1 MNMKKRY
8 LSFLLLASAISAC
21 DMKPMDHFVLRG
33 TIPGAMDSTE
43 IELAIPGENK
53 ERLKGFIVNERFEF
67 RGKLEQP
74 TLCELRLN
82 NQDICDRK
90 NIKEENKIIYA
101 DINFFVENGEL
112 TFTTP
117 HVDSLPHSFWK
128 YDIRKEKNYT
138 LTGSPAQDI
147 YYAYQQQ
154 TIPARHLLRTF
165 RFQENKQPEDAKRMI
180 AAQAELARQNR
191 EFIAGHSN
199 LAVNLV
205 LVEELKKEP
214 FTYDQGYLDELE
226 QLFASYRDTCP
237 RLKNFRQYLKEA
249 SAFAQGKPLQEG
261 KVITSKGD
269 TLSLLAQLKAGQYT
283 LIDFWASWCG
293 PCRASFPH
301 LREMYKLHGEKV
313 NFISVSLD
321 KEEKEWQK
329 AMGEEKLP
337 WSQFL
342 ATRALSKE
350 VGKHYNLKSIPT
362 FLFIAPDEKIIFSG
376 HSSDELE
383 AELAKTH

>member
-1 MNMKKRY
+1 MNRHKLAFSLIGIFIVQ
-8 LSFLLLASAISAC
+8 LSYAGYFKHIGREEGLSQSSVMAIYQDKLGRMWFGTREGVNIYNSNKMAVYKAWIQNGNRPDQKILIGNEVSAITGSQNG
-21 DMKPMDHFVLRG
+21 DVFLIVDHAL
-33 TIPGAMDSTE
+33 
-43 IELAIPGENK
+43 L
-53 ERLKGFIVNERFEF
+53 
-67 RGKLEQP
+67 
-74 TLCELRLN
+74 
-82 NQDICDRK
+82 
-90 NIKEENKIIYA
+90 
-101 DINFFVENGEL
+101 
-112 TFTTP
+112 
-117 HVDSLPHSFWK
+117 K

-362 FLFIAPDEKIIFSG
+362 FLFIAPDGKIIFSG